1 MTPTVVPGREDI
13 MIRDEAV
20 TVKLPPRV
28 AGKVVTPVKRKIFVI
43 KKEES

>member
-1 MTPTVVPGREDI
+1 MTPTVVPPGREDI

-20 TVKLPPRV
+20 KLPPRV
-28 AGKVVTPVKRKIFVI
+28 AGKVATPVKRKIFVI